1 MALLE
6 VWKTFEEQHGTA
18 DDVTKVEAMK
28 PIISK
33 RRRVDQENGQMV
45 EGKLFRL
52 DFSPSECSLAFFSE
66 HVFVFPDDEKESNP
80 TSFKFLQI
88 AHAWKEAQRKK
99 EAETPA
105 PKPRAHEDVDV
116 DMDENGKHDAASK
129 ADEDQSSGDES

>member
-1 MALLE
+1 
-6 VWKTFEEQHGTA
+6 
-18 DDVTKVEAMK
+18 MK

-45 EGKLFRL
+45 EGKFFRKDFQSFLGAHSPLFFL
-52 DFSPSECSLAFFSE
+52 E

-99 EAETPA
+99 EAEASA
-105 PKPRAHEDVDV
+105 PKPSVPKAPEDV
-116 DMDENGKHDAASK
+116 DMDGKHDEASK